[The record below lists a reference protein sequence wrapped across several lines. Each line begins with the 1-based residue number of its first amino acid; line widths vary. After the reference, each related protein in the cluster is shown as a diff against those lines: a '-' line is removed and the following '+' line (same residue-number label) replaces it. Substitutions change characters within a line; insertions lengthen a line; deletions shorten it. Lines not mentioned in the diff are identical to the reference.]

1 MGLMVYLRNYR
12 GDFFWPPSAAPSAAP
27 GDSIGVGGKMH
38 RSRLGFLVLPDVW
51 SEKEAQT
58 CRLPFVPICLFMGII
73 RFHIWFALFISFPCF
88 FGSSC
93 SSQMGPTWSV
103 FSARSSARFP
113 PVTRHAAR
121 GARVHRHD
129 DCVFTSRQ
137 FTVTIAGLVGGLG
150 SRWP

>member
-12 GDFFWPPSAAPSAAP
+12 GDFFGHPQQRPQRPQVIQLALVGKCTVP
-27 GDSIGVGGKMH
+27 GWDFLFCQMFDPK
-38 RSRLGFLVLPDVW
+38 RRLKLVDCLL
-51 SEKEAQT
+51 
-58 CRLPFVPICLFMGII
+58 CRYVCSWGSFVST
-73 RFHIWFALFISFPCF
+73 WFALFISFPCF

-150 SRWP
+150 SR